1 MWQDA
6 AIGLAPSA
14 VHTVVA
20 RLRRRVGPD
29 VVVTEAGRGYRLG
42 AVEVDEDGYAA
53 RSADARTARLA
64 GRTED
69 AAEGLRAALSMW
81 RGGTAYD
88 GVSDQLVTSERARL
102 TESRVGLT
110 EELCRHLLGQPGTEP
125 AQEAYALAVDLVE
138 RYPLREEPYAAA
150 MWRRT
155 GSVARP
161 TRCRPTGC
169 CGPASG
175 ASSGSTP
182 ARSSRRCTSGCSTR
196 TPCSTRVRAP

>member
-1 MWQDA
+1 MARVLGPLAVALDDGEVLVASQRERDVLALLVLRRGLLVTPEVLLDLVWQDA

-64 GRTED
+64 GRSED
-69 AAEGLRAALSMW
+69 AAEGLRAALSLW

-102 TESRVGLT
+102 TESRV
-110 EELCRHLLGQPGTEP
+110 
-125 AQEAYALAVDLVE
+125 V
-138 RYPLREEPYAAA
+138 
-150 MWRRT
+150 
-155 GSVARP
+155 
-161 TRCRPTGC
+161 
-169 CGPASG
+169 
-175 ASSGSTP
+175 
-182 ARSSRRCTSGCSTR
+182 
-196 TPCSTRVRAP
+196 

>member
-69 AAEGLRAALSMW
+69 AAEGLRAALNMW

-88 GVSDQLVTSERARL
+88 GVSDQLVTS
-102 TESRVGLT
+102 
-110 EELCRHLLGQPGTEP
+110 
-125 AQEAYALAVDLVE
+125 
-138 RYPLREEPYAAA
+138 
-150 MWRRT
+150 
-155 GSVARP
+155 GSVRADR
-161 TRCRPTGC
+161 
-169 CGPASG
+169 GPGGSDPKSCAG
-175 ASSGSTP
+175 TCSGSP
-182 ARSSRRCTSGCSTR
+182 ERSRRRRHTR
-196 TPCSTRVRAP
+196 WWAS